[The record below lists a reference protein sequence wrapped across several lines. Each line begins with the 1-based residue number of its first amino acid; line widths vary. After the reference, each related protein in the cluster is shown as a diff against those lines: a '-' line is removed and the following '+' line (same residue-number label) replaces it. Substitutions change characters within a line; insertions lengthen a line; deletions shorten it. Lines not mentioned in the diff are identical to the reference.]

1 MAAKFAFF
9 PPNPPSYGVEEEEGD
24 GGKLIM
30 TGVETRENV
39 DVLRLRTKRGS
50 DVVAMYISN
59 PLASLT
65 MLYSHGNAAD
75 LGQMYGLFCELSL
88 HLRVNFMG
96 SVCKSQNFHS
106 LSYLYM
112 HTHKRFYLFI
122 FFCNIFLG
130 VLYCRYDYSG
140 YGQSTGKV

>member
-1 MAAKFAFF
+1 MGAVTSSMAAKFAFF
-9 PPNPPSYGVEEEEGD
+9 PPSPPSYGVEEEEGD

-50 DVVAMYISN
+50 DVAAMYISN
-59 PLASLT
+59 PSASLT
-65 MLYSHGNAAD
+65 VLYSHGNAAD

-96 SVCKSQNFHS
+96 SVCKFQNFHFTK
-106 LSYLYM
+106 LLLHAYIHEVL
-112 HTHKRFYLFI
+112 I
-122 FFCNIFLG
+122 FFVILIFWCF
-130 VLYCRYDYSG
+130 VL
-140 YGQSTGKV
+140 